1 MNPETL
7 AIAREN
13 LISRG
18 IPNPHPDDVAK
29 EALRLHEANKQYR
42 TPKITPRVLAL
53 LLAVSIPTKEQALDI
68 GRQIDRILD
77 TRIL

>member
-29 EALRLHEANKQYR
+29 EALRLYEANKQHR
-42 TPKITPRVLAL
+42 TPTKLL
-53 LLAVSIPTKEQALDI
+53 LLAFAAYAPSVSPETVAEFLRRALN
-68 GRQIDRILD
+68 L
-77 TRIL
+77 

>member
-29 EALRLHEANKQYR
+29 EALRIYEANKVR
-42 TPKITPRVLAL
+42 TPIKHLLIAFSAYAPTVSPETVAEFLRRAL
-53 LLAVSIPTKEQALDI
+53 NL
-68 GRQIDRILD
+68 
-77 TRIL
+77 

>member
-18 IPNPHPDDVAK
+18 IPNPHPDLVAK

-42 TPKITPRVLAL
+42 TPTKL
-53 LLAVSIPTKEQALDI
+53 LLMAFAAYAPSVSPETVAEFLRRALN
-68 GRQIDRILD
+68 L
-77 TRIL
+77 